1 MDNLDKKFEEL
12 EEMAKIAPVI
22 EETTLTEEE
31 PETSQNVQ
39 SEPNSEPENKATAL
53 TVQEMSYDQVQEFA
67 KKSNLVSTAK
77 DKNFVA
83 ELSEMNKDVL
93 KESIA
98 LEKERI
104 ALKNKE
110 LELEKAKLD
119 TEKEK
124 TTNERLREGFGSK
137 LDAQEYHY
145 KSLKPILET
154 VGIKTPMNII
164 FMWVI
169 AIAINIIPIYPV
181 KLLVCATIGQL
192 IAGANNESRKGFAKG
207 VLWTSVVLIGI
218 ALMVVVGFGVVK
230 LGAWLFG

>member
-12 EEMAKIAPVI
+12 EEMAKTAPVI
-22 EETTLTEEE
+22 EETTQDEEE
-31 PETSQNVQ
+31 PEASQNVQ
-39 SEPNSEPENKATAL
+39 PDGNSEPQNNVPMSIKD
-53 TVQEMSYDQVQEFA
+53 MSYGQVTEAA
-67 KKSNLVSTAK
+67 KKSNLVATAN

-124 TTNERLREGFGSK
+124 ATNERLREGFGSK
-137 LDAQEYHY
+137 IDAQEYHY

-169 AIAINIIPIYPV
+169 AVAINIIPIYPI

-230 LGAWLFG
+230 LGSWLFG